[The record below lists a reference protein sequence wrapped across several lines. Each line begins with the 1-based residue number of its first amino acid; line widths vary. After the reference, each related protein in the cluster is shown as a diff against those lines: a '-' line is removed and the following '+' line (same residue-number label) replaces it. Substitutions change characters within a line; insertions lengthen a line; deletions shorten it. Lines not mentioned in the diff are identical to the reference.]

1 MFEATP
7 EYLKITQINENGKEL
22 SKAQLR
28 PRNSRTVVAFDFIKP
43 KTQPAGLTPS
53 TKPTL
58 KPELK
63 PNTKLNTKS
72 TLKPELKPNTKS
84 TLKPEFKPN
93 TKPTLQT
100 ELKPNTKLK
109 LKPTLKP
116 KSKLPLK
123 PKLKMTLNPK
133 LVPRGISNPWG
144 LYMVV
149 LLAVVGTLAVT
160 CFLYALL
167 SSKASKKTKSRKT
180 WTRVPEESSQES
192 EPELN

>member
-22 SKAQLR
+22 NKAQLR

-63 PNTKLNTKS
+63 PNTKPNTKPTLKLELKRDTKPNTKS
-72 TLKPELKPNTKS
+72 TLKPELKPNTK
-84 TLKPEFKPN
+84 
-93 TKPTLQT
+93 
-100 ELKPNTKLK
+100 LK
-109 LKPTLKP
+109 LQPTLKP
-116 KSKLPLK
+116 KSKPTLK
-123 PKLKMTLNPK
+123 PKLKMTLNPI

-144 LYMVV
+144 WYIPV
-149 LLAVVGTLAVT
+149 LLAVVSTLAVT
-160 CFLYALL
+160 GFLCALR
-167 SSKASKKTKSRKT
+167 SSKESKKTKSRKT

-192 EPELN
+192 EPEN

>member
-63 PNTKLNTKS
+63 PNTKPNTKS
-72 TLKPELKPNTKS
+72 TLKPELKPNTQPNTKS
-84 TLKPEFKPN
+84 TLK
-93 TKPTLQT
+93 T

-109 LKPTLKP
+109 LKLTLKP
-116 KSKLPLK
+116 KSKPALK
-123 PKLKMTLNPK
+123 SKLKMTINPI
-133 LVPRGISNPWG
+133 LVPRGITNSWG
-144 LYMVV
+144 LYMAV

-160 CFLYALL
+160 GFLCALR
-167 SSKASKKTKSRKT
+167 SSKAGKETKSRKT